1 MLSEAEARRIQRRYD
16 IERGI
21 ARQRQRERR
30 AALPK
35 SLAKAIGVGLFAH
48 ITMVTGQM
56 AGWIAITL
64 IGWSLCHGAAALDK
78 HMDWRWAPW
87 QR

>member
-35 SLAKAIGVGLFAH
+35 SLAKAIAVGLFAH
-48 ITMVTGQM
+48 VTMVTGQM
-56 AGWIAITL
+56 ASWIAIPL